1 MEALNDNGP
10 PSLPPPPFWRTQYFE
25 KAWARADR
33 IAISADDVLRTLA
46 QPVKTET
53 QGDGRVR
60 YWSLVARC
68 GRWLRVVTL
77 ADGVTVH
84 NAMFDR
90 RFRP

>member
-1 MEALNDNGP
+1 MIKVGDNDP
-10 PSLPPPPFWRTQYFE
+10 PPLPPPPFWRTVYFE
-25 KAWARADR
+25 RAWARADR
-33 IAISADDVLRTLA
+33 TAISADDIRQVLA
-46 QPVKTET
+46 QPIKTAA
-53 QGDGRVR
+53 QDDGRVR
-60 YWSLVARC
+60 YWGMIARC